1 MDDPDFVEVPAEV
14 ERDDERHAAFLNEQV
29 ESFRAKIAA
38 RKERRK
44 LAAAA
49 AAAAG
54 PVQEEPEAPIVKK
67 KKKKKS
73 ARIVE
78 PEEDEEVAPVVGA
91 APVNAKKQ
99 KRELEDDQLQRKL
112 MGARFRLLNEQL
124 YTIKSE
130 EAVTLFGE
138 HPELFEVYHQGFA
151 EQVEKWPEN
160 PLDEYIATVR
170 KLAAKNKQLVVADF
184 GCGDGRLGLELA
196 KVARKIHSFDLV
208 AKAPHVTACDMA
220 HVPLEKSSVHVAIFC
235 LALMGT
241 NWEDFVREAH
251 RVLKVGGELLIT
263 EVTSRIQDPKQFVSA
278 IRNLGFNFGS
288 QNSSNTHFTRFVF
301 SKNNSTP
308 KSKPS
313 GVVLGV
319 CKYKKR

>member
-1 MDDPDFVEVPAEV
+1 MDDPDFVEVPADV
-14 ERDDERHAAFLNEQV
+14 ERDEQRHTAFLNEQV

-38 RKERRK
+38 KKERRK

-49 AAAAG
+49 AASAPAPEGEEGAG
-54 PVQEEPEAPIVKK
+54 SIVVVKK
-67 KKKKKS
+67 KKKKKTKHEEAEAPA
-73 ARIVE
+73 ART
-78 PEEDEEVAPVVGA
+78 EVAPVS
-91 APVNAKKQ
+91 AKKQ
-99 KRELEDDQLQRKL
+99 KREEEDDELQRKL

-124 YTIKSE
+124 YSIKSE
-130 EAVTLFGE
+130 EAVNLFGE
-138 HPELFEVYHQGFA
+138 HPELFEVYHRGFA

-160 PLDEYIATVR
+160 PLQGYIETVR
-170 KLAAKNKQLVVADF
+170 AMAAKNKQLVVADF
-184 GCGDGRLGLELA
+184 GCGDGRLGRELA
-196 KVARKIHSFDLV
+196 GVARKIHSFDLV
-208 AKAPHVTACDMA
+208 STAPHVTACDMA
-220 HVPLEKSSVHVAIFC
+220 HVPLEKNSVHVAIFC

-263 EVTSRIQDPKQFVSA
+263 EVTSRIQDAKQFVGAVRS
-278 IRNLGFNFGS
+278 LGFTFGS

-301 SKNNSTP
+301 SKNSTAP
-308 KSKPS
+308 KTKPS